1 MVSFLL
7 TIRGIHI
14 EVTESLDV
22 DSFICALCRF
32 INRRGTPKMIRGNN
46 GMNLISGE
54 REIREALNDWN
65 QQKIEVFLH

>member
-7 TIRGIHI
+7 TIRAIHI
-14 EVTESLDV
+14 EVTASLDT

-32 INRRGTPKMIRGNN
+32 IIRREKPKMIKGNN

-54 REIREALNDWN
+54 REIREARNDWN
-65 QQKIEVFLH
+65 QQKIEVILH